1 MGYIIGQMQID
12 GRKND
17 RANLLTCGG
26 AVGHLQHL
34 YDNRDLTFDEIVNIL
49 TSAASGKLEKA
60 SEKLDGLNLV
70 FSWDVSNDILKVARS
85 GGDISRG
92 GMDSESLAAKFAGR
106 GNLTEAFSSAFK
118 VLNGALGSLSQ
129 KTKLKVFGPRAN
141 RWYSVEV
148 IYTKNPNVINYDSN
162 NVVFHGWPVFN
173 VSKEGNVEMS
183 DDDSGGVDILTS
195 NVERMQSAV
204 DVRGWKVR
212 GPALARMK
220 KLSDDSIL
228 NSTISKIT
236 GELAQTGLDSSA
248 TMRDYIE
255 VKTRFDA
262 EALDVSND
270 IIDMLVQRCMGEP
283 GSPTLVDIR
292 KNADKSEHGIITD
305 FVKSCSERMKTY
317 IRPMELAI
325 NDFAVELLKG
335 LESTLIDDTDEEIM
349 RLKGEVSKA
358 VSAIEASG
366 DANAMTI
373 LNVQMA
379 KLKSVSNITSPVEGV
394 VFIYKGNAYKFT
406 GSFAAANQIL
416 GLFKYGRKG
425 TKL

>member
-1 MGYIIGQMQID
+1 
-12 GRKND
+12 
-17 RANLLTCGG
+17 
-26 AVGHLQHL
+26 
-34 YDNRDLTFDEIVNIL
+34 
-49 TSAASGKLEKA
+49 
-60 SEKLDGLNLV
+60 
-70 FSWDVSNDILKVARS
+70 
-85 GGDISRG
+85 
-92 GMDSESLAAKFAGR
+92 
-106 GNLTEAFSSAFK
+106 
-118 VLNGALGSLSQ
+118 LGSLSQ
-129 KTKLKVFGPRAN
+129 RTKLKVFGPRAN

-173 VSKEGNVEMS
+173 VSKEGNVKMT
-183 DDDSGGVDILTS
+183 DDDRGGVDILTS

-228 NSTISKIT
+228 NSAISKIT

-305 FVKSCSERMKTY
+305 FVKSCPERMKTY

-358 VSAIEASG
+358 ASAIEASG
-366 DANAMTI
+366 DANAMAI
-373 LNVQMA
+373 LKFQME

-406 GSFAAANQIL
+406 GSFAAANMIL
-416 GLFKYGRKG
+416 GLFKYGRGG
-425 TKL
+425 TKLKMNSK

>member
-1 MGYIIGQMQID
+1 MGYVIDKMQID
-12 GRKND
+12 GRKNNP
-17 RANLLTCGG
+17 ANLLTCGG

-70 FSWDVSNDILKVARS
+70 FSWDVSNNILKVARS

-118 VLNGALGSLSQ
+118 VLNGALGSLAQ

-195 NVERMQSAV
+195 NVEKMQSAV
-204 DVRGWKVR
+204 EVRGWKVR

-236 GELAQTGLDSSA
+236 GEIAQTGLDSSA
-248 TMRDYIE
+248 TMREYIQA
-255 VKTRFDA
+255 KTEFDVG
-262 EALDVSND
+262 ALDLPENVA
-270 IIDMLVQRCMGEP
+270 DMLVQRCMGEP
-283 GSPTLVDIR
+283 GAPTLIDIR
-292 KNADKSEHGIITD
+292 KIADKSNHGTITS
-305 FVKSCSERMKTY
+305 FVKNCPEMMKRY
-317 IRPMELAI
+317 VRPIELAI

-335 LESTLIDDTDEEIM
+335 LESTLINDTDEEIM
-349 RLKGEVSKA
+349 RLKGEVSNA
-358 VSAIEASG
+358 ISAIEASG
-366 DANAMTI
+366 DENAMAI
-373 LNVQMA
+373 LKTQMA

-406 GSFAAANQIL
+406 GSFASANQIL